1 MNKKDYY
8 EVLGVSKNASEDEIK
23 SAFRRLAKKYHPD
36 INKDPDAPAKFK
48 EAQEAYAV
56 LSDKQKRAQYDQF
69 GHAAFE
75 QGGMGGFQGGG
86 FDFSF
91 DDIDLDDIL
100 GNVFGGGF
108 GFSSGRGKSSGRRHR
123 GNDLLK
129 NINLTFEEAV
139 FGCEKDLKIDV
150 NGKCPE
156 CNGEGGFDKETCSKC
171 HGSGTV
177 TSEQRTIFGAF
188 MTKTTCPNCNGD
200 GVIFKRHCTKCRG
213 TGFIKENKTITV
225 KIPSGVDNGMRLRLS
240 GKGEASPDGGENG
253 DLYLEFSV
261 ANHDFFERNGDD
273 IILEVPINMAE
284 AALGC
289 KKDIKTISSVITLQ
303 VPAGT
308 NSGDKQRI
316 KSRGIKNSTTGNT
329 GDMYIIFKVITP
341 NKLNRDQKTLF
352 EKLNDTNLNTSEID
366 KFNKFVEKAL

>member
-1 MNKKDYY
+1 MNKRDYY
-8 EVLGVSKNASEDEIK
+8 EVLGVSKTATDDEIK
-23 SAFRRLAKKYHPD
+23 SAFRKLAKKYHPD

-56 LSDKQKRAQYDQF
+56 LSDKNKRAQYDQF

-75 QGGMGGFQGGG
+75 NNGMGGFSTGG
-86 FDFSF
+86 FDFSDF
-91 DDIDLDDIL
+91 DIDLDDIL

-108 GFSSGRGKSSGRRHR
+108 GFSGGRRKSSSRKHR

-129 NINLTFEEAV
+129 SINLSFEEAA

-150 NGKCPE
+150 NSKCPE
-156 CNGEGGFDKETCSKC
+156 CNGDGGFDKETCSKC
-171 HGSGTV
+171 HGSGAI

-188 MTKTTCPNCNGD
+188 MTKTTCPTCD
-200 GVIFKRHCTKCRG
+200 GAGVTYKKRCTKCRG
-213 TGFIKENKTITV
+213 TGFVKENKTITV
-225 KIPSGVDNGMRLRLS
+225 KIPSGIDNGMRLRLS

-261 ANHDFFERNGDD
+261 SKHDFFERNGDD
-273 IILEVPINMAE
+273 IILEVPINLAE

-289 KKDIKTISSVITLQ
+289 KKDIKTLSSIITLQ

-316 KSRGIKNSTTGNT
+316 KARGIKNSTTGNT

-341 NKLNRDQKTLF
+341 SKLTREQKNIL
-352 EKLNDTNLNTSEID
+352 EKLNETNLNTSEID
-366 KFNKFVEKAL
+366 RFNRFVEK